1 MAVWTE
7 DFTAAIF
14 GPGTVGYFYAIHCG
28 DPVIIRETKES
39 LNLSRGF
46 SLDDYLSFGLPAKAK
61 YSTVREPRFL
71 LTLLNG

>member
-1 MAVWTE
+1 MAVWTD

-14 GPGTVGYFYAIHCG
+14 GSGTVGYFYSIHCG
-28 DPVIIRETKES
+28 DPETTREKES
-39 LNLSRGF
+39 LNLSRGVF
-46 SLDDYLSFGLPAKAK
+46 LDDYVSFGLPAKAK